1 MPDPAFFVFLVVDGA
16 LAGAIY
22 ALVALAF
29 VVVYKASRMINF
41 AVGEWTMVGAR
52 MAAAAEPHAR
62 RSGSAGRSSP
72 AALAMIALAL
82 FFNRV
87 VLRPLLRRSLLSL
100 IMLTIG
106 VGIFMRGAATVVF
119 AGLPVRIASP
129 FPLDPLVVGGLPVSV
144 DKIAAAA
151 IAAACIAALS
161 WFFHGSRTGLALRA
175 VASDQQVA
183 LAVGIDLHRHFAIT
197 WALVGVLSVLAGTLW
212 SFASGGGFGI
222 ELLGFKV
229 FPIVILGGLDSLPG
243 TIIARLRRRNPG
255 ITRGGL
261 PRSARRRRIQSRRV
275 LPGADRDALRT
286 AVGTLRTAG
295 RRAGLRPAARGPA
308 PQDS

>member
-1 MPDPAFFVFLVVDGA
+1 VTADDRLAFFVFLVADGA
-16 LAGAIY
+16 LAGSIY

-41 AVGEWTMVGAR
+41 AVGEWTMLGAR
-52 MAAAAEPHAR
+52 TTAAASHTLGLGLGGAL
-62 RSGSAGRSSP
+62 GVGCAG
-72 AALAMIALAL
+72 MVALAL

-87 VLRPLLRRSLLSL
+87 VLRPLLRRSLLAL
-100 IMLTIG
+100 IMLTLG

-119 AGLPVRIASP
+119 AGISPRIASP
-129 FPLDPLVVGGLPVSV
+129 FPLEPLLVGNVPIST
-144 DKIAAAA
+144 DKVAAAA
-151 IAAACIAALS
+151 IAVACIAVLS

-197 WALVGVLSVLAGTLW
+197 WALVGVLSVVAGTLW
-212 SFASGGGFGI
+212 SFASGGGFGV

-243 TIIARLRRRNPG
+243 TIIA
-255 ITRGGL
+255 
-261 PRSARRRRIQSRRV
+261 AF
-275 LPGADRDALRT
+275 
-286 AVGTLRTAG
+286 AVGILESVVAGYVDPIVGGGFGHVASYLLLIATLFVRPWGLFG
-295 RRAGLRPAARGPA
+295 RPDVERV
-308 PQDS
+308 

>member
-1 MPDPAFFVFLVVDGA
+1 MSDPAYFVFLVADGA

-29 VVVYKASRMINF
+29 VVVYKASRMMNF
-41 AVGEWTMVGAR
+41 AVGEWTMLGAR
-52 MAAAAEPHAR
+52 TAAAASHILGLGLGGAVVV
-62 RSGSAGRSSP
+62 GCAGMV
-72 AALAMIALAL
+72 AVAL

-87 VLRPLLRRSLLSL
+87 VLRPLLRSSLLTL
-100 IMLTIG
+100 IMLTLG
-106 VGIFMRGAATVVF
+106 VGILMRGAATVVF
-119 AGLPVRIASP
+119 AGIPRRIAPP
-129 FPLDPLVVGGLPVSV
+129 FPEDPLVVGGVPLSV
-144 DKIAAAA
+144 DKIVAAA
-151 IAAACIAALS
+151 IAAACIAGLS

-212 SFASGGGFGI
+212 SFVSGGGFGI

-243 TIIARLRRRNPG
+243 TIIA
-255 ITRGGL
+255 
-261 PRSARRRRIQSRRV
+261 AF
-275 LPGADRDALRT
+275 
-286 AVGTLRTAG
+286 AVGILESLVAGYLDPVVGGGFSHVASYLVLIATLFVRPWGLFG
-295 RRAGLRPAARGPA
+295 RPDVERV
-308 PQDS
+308 